1 MARLESIP
9 WDGKKISKPGMYSG
23 IPMILYHGDICDRPS
38 ISTTGI
44 KKIFLES
51 AADYWDTSYLNPAR
65 GEDKETSALIMG
77 RAIHHLT
84 LGEPHFQKVFA
95 EQPDTYEDEA
105 SGDIKK
111 WHNGAGPCKRWSAA
125 RAKENRYVLTSA
137 EVEAIRGI
145 AKALS
150 THPLVLAGILNG
162 LVERSLFWKDQKTG
176 IWLKHRPDVIPT
188 DSGDVC
194 DLKKVRDADWDIL
207 SKNYQDFG
215 YWIQGALCRMALKEV
230 LGIEMQDF
238 TLLFVE
244 DKRPHSIAPLIVK
257 TPDLDLGAH
266 CIRAGLDT
274 MATCLKSGHWPDKG
288 SQYGDTARY
297 VEMKPWYRDRI
308 KTKLQL
314 MGYEVPDNG

>member
-1 MARLESIP
+1 
-9 WDGKKISKPGMYSG
+9 MYSG
-23 IPMILYHGDICDRPS
+23 IPMLSYHGNITDGPS
-38 ISTTGI
+38 ISTTGL

-95 EQPDTYEDEA
+95 VQPDTYEDEKT
-105 SGDIKK
+105 GEVKK
-111 WHNGAGPCKRWSAA
+111 WHNGAQPCKDWSKLRA
-125 RAKENRYVLTSA
+125 RENRYILTST

-145 AKALS
+145 CKALS
-150 THPLVLAGILNG
+150 VHPLVQGGILNG
-162 LVERSLFWKDQKTG
+162 LVERSLFWRDPVTG

-194 DLKKVRDADWDIL
+194 DLKKVRDADWDVL
-207 SKNYQDFG
+207 GNNYQEYG
-215 YWIQGALCRMALKEV
+215 YWMQGALCRWSFKEV
-230 LGIEMQDF
+230 LDMEMADF

-257 TPDLDLGAH
+257 SNDLDLGMV
-266 CIRAGLDT
+266 CIRAALDT
-274 MATCLKSGHWPDKG
+274 LALCLKADHWPDKG
-288 SQYGDTARY
+288 SMYGDVARHI
-297 VEMKPWYRDRI
+297 EMKPWFRDRI
-308 KTKLQL
+308 KTKLLL
-314 MGYEVPDNG
+314 MGYKTDD